1 MTGTENRSAA
11 SWLSKVPRN
20 VWATTFTSFLN
31 DISSEMIFTLVPLFL
46 ANVLGVSTVV
56 IGLID
61 GTAETTSSLL
71 KGFSG
76 WFSDRLG
83 RRKWLAVAGYA
94 LSSLAKP
101 FLYLVTSWYGVLAV
115 RFADRAGKGIR
126 TSPRDALIADSTDE
140 NHRGIAFGLHRAGD
154 TAGAMFGL
162 IIALVVVLATQSEAL
177 DLSQETFRRLVLIGI
192 IPGFLAVIVLA
203 LGARDVKTK
212 RATISG
218 TTAAAET
225 ATTDPTQQEAKAPAV
240 SLSLRAMNKDFQ
252 FFLVVI
258 AIFTLGNSS
267 DGFLILRAQERGL
280 NVAGVLGML
289 ITFNLIY
296 ALFSGPL
303 GFLSDRIGRYRLIVG
318 GWLIYALLY
327 FAFAIATEAWHI
339 WVIYAAYGFYYAAV
353 EGTAKAL
360 VADLIPPEQRG
371 SAYGFYNATVGL
383 MILPASVL
391 AGLLWQ
397 GVGGWHGFGPSA
409 PFVAGAVL
417 ALVAALLMIRQSRRH
432 GAQRA
437 APR

>member
-1 MTGTENRSAA
+1 MSQGEPNSTSDPAQPAKTGL
-11 SWLSKVPRN
+11 LSSVPRN
-20 VWATTFTSFLN
+20 VWAATLTSFLN

-76 WFSDRLG
+76 WLSDRLG
-83 RRKWLAVAGYA
+83 KRKWLAVAGYG

-101 FLYLVTSWYGVLAV
+101 FLYVVTSWYGVLAV
-115 RFADRAGKGIR
+115 RFVDRAGKGIR
-126 TSPRDALIADSTDE
+126 TSPRDALIADSIDE
-140 NHRGIAFGLHRAGD
+140 HHRGIAFGLHRAGD
-154 TAGAMFGL
+154 TAGAMIGL
-162 IIALVVVLATQSEAL
+162 IIALLVVLATQSQAL
-177 DLSQETFRRLVLIGI
+177 DLNQATFRDLVLIGV

-203 LGARDVKTK
+203 VGAREVKGK
-212 RATISG
+212 QPKAE
-218 TTAAAET
+218 AASTESK
-225 ATTDPTQQEAKAPAV
+225 PPRV

-252 FFLVVI
+252 FFLLVI

-267 DGFLILRAQERGL
+267 DSFLILRAQERGL

-296 ALFSGPL
+296 ASFSGPL

-318 GWLIYALLY
+318 GWLLYALIYLG
-327 FAFAIATEAWHI
+327 FAAATEAWEI
-339 WVIYAAYGFYYAAV
+339 WVIFALYGFYYAAV

-383 MILPASVL
+383 MVLPASVL

-397 GVGGWHGFGPSA
+397 GVGGWKGFGASA
-409 PFVAGAVL
+409 PFIAGAGL
-417 ALVAALLMIRQSRRH
+417 AFIAALLMIRHARR
-432 GAQRA
+432 
-437 APR
+437 